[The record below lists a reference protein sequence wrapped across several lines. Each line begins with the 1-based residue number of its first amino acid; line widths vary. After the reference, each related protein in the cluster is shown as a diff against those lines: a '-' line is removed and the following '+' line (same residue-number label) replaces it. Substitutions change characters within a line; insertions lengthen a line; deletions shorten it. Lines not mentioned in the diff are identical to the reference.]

1 MLSMPIARY
10 LYLTTIPDQ
19 NSELIKSETDIL
31 VGAIPNSLGI
41 AISEKRVDVSRGAYV
56 KMCVDI
62 LFEGEQIC
70 EIINQIKDTG
80 LHMNGFRVSVAR
92 RPRKLKTDSKAIANQ
107 VGAAIGGN
115 PNLDQPSVIFLVLV
129 TEKKIYFGKVSSESD
144 GRWYQHKQRP
154 HSTSS
159 SLPTRLART
168 IVNLTANP
176 SNNILDPCCGTGTI
190 LLEAASM
197 GIKIFGCDNN
207 YKMVEATR
215 KNLAHYNLPGE
226 INLDDAI
233 KVRGEFDAV
242 ITDLPYG
249 ITLTSNET
257 QEREIMQN
265 IRNLAPKATF
275 IAIRDLTMDLLDLDY
290 HIQQHIRAKKHTI
303 TRQIFVTETNQ

>member
-1 MLSMPIARY
+1 MRPARY

-19 NSELIKSETDIL
+19 NSELIKSETDTL
-31 VGAIPNSLGI
+31 VGAIPNPLGI
-41 AISEKRVDVSRGAYV
+41 AISGKRVDVSRGAYV

-62 LFEGEQIC
+62 IFEGEHIS
-70 EIINQIKDTG
+70 EIINQIKDIR
-80 LHMNGFRVSVAR
+80 LNVEGFRVSVTK

-107 VGAAIGGN
+107 VGAVIGGN
-115 PNLDQPSVIFLVLV
+115 PNLDQPSIIFLVLV

-176 SNNILDPCCGTGTI
+176 SNNILDPCCGTGTV

-215 KNLAHYNLPGE
+215 QNLAHYNLRGE
-226 INLDDAI
+226 INLDDAT
-233 KVRGEFDAV
+233 KVRGKFDAV

-290 HIQQHIRAKKHTI
+290 HIQQHIQAKKHTI

>member
-1 MLSMPIARY
+1 MRPARY

-19 NSELIKSETDIL
+19 NSELIKSETDTL
-31 VGAIPNSLGI
+31 VGAVPNPLGI
-41 AISEKRVDVSRGAYV
+41 AISGKRVDVSRGAYV

-62 LFEGEQIC
+62 IFEGEHIS
-70 EIINQIKDTG
+70 EIINQIKDIR
-80 LHMNGFRVSVAR
+80 LNVEGFRVSVTK
-92 RPRKLKTDSKAIANQ
+92 RPRKLKNDSQAIANQ
-107 VGAAIGGN
+107 VGAVIGGN
-115 PNLDQPSVIFLVLV
+115 PNLDQPSIIFLVLV

-226 INLDDAI
+226 INLDDAT
-233 KVRGEFDAV
+233 KVRGKFDAV

-275 IAIRDLTMDLLDLDY
+275 IAIRDLTIDLLDLDY

>member
-1 MLSMPIARY
+1 MRPARY

-19 NSELIKSETDIL
+19 NSELIKSETDTL
-31 VGAIPNSLGI
+31 VGAVPNPLGI
-41 AISEKRVDVSRGAYV
+41 AISGKRVDVSRGAYV

-62 LFEGEQIC
+62 IFEGEHIS
-70 EIINQIKDTG
+70 EIINQIKDIR
-80 LHMNGFRVSVAR
+80 LNVEGFRVSVTK

-107 VGAAIGGN
+107 VGAVIGGN
-115 PNLDQPSVIFLVLV
+115 PNLDQPSIIFLVLV

-144 GRWYQHKQRP
+144 GKWYQHKQRP

-168 IVNLTANP
+168 IVNLTASP
-176 SNNILDPCCGTGTI
+176 SNKILDPCCGTGTV

-226 INLDDAI
+226 INLDDAT
-233 KVRGEFDAV
+233 KVRGKFDAV

-275 IAIRDLTMDLLDLDY
+275 IAIRDLTIDLLDLDY